1 MNSHTLSESAQTV
14 LAGAREEAARL
25 GHDAV
30 GAEHILLSLLER
42 GALAPDAFR
51 AAGRDPSVAAERLRA
66 SSGAGR
72 ARASPG
78 PKLVADVPP
87 VLTEGTIGAGD
98 GELGFTSYAR
108 RIMEVATREAKARGG
123 AIGELH
129 LLLAVL
135 QQPRGPIAKLFADGG
150 PGAPEVRAA
159 VERALG
165 GAPSAAP
172 ANGDA
177 DVGTSTGAPLRNER
191 RARSPRP
198 TRAPPTGRTAE
209 PGSGPEPAGEPGRE
223 QRARGEAAR
232 GRRGAGPRSRE
243 RDAQREEPR
252 PAPSLGK
259 LAPKPKRPFRISW
272 RGVLLVAVP
281 VSVALNATHASPTLV
296 FTLACL
302 GVLPLAGYMGEAT
315 EHLAQRTGPNVGG
328 LLNATFGN
336 AAELIIA
343 IAALRAG
350 LVDLVK
356 ASITGSILGNL
367 LLILGLAIVAG
378 GVSRPELR
386 FNRTTAGNAAGM
398 LALAVVGLVF
408 PALFHAVHPEP
419 MASGRELR
427 LSEFVAGILIITY
440 LLSLLFTLRTHRP
453 LFGAAHPVEEPTWSA
468 SRAVIVLAAAT
479 VATAVESEILVHA
492 TTAVTDSLGLSQFFL
507 GLVVIP
513 FIGNAAEHAAAVVV
527 ARKGQMDLA
536 LQIALGSS
544 TQIAL
549 LVAPL
554 LVFAGLVLNQPMNFA
569 FHTFEVLALAMAT
582 VVNAIL
588 TLDGETHWF
597 EGVQLLAVYAMMAA
611 AAFFI

>member
-14 LAGAREEAARL
+14 LAGAREEAARV

-51 AAGRDPSVAAERLRA
+51 AVGRNPSADAERLR
-66 SSGAGR
+66 SSGGPGR
-72 ARASPG
+72 ARRSPG
-78 PKLVADVPP
+78 PKLVADEAP
-87 VLTEGTIGAGD
+87 VETGETIGAGD

-108 RIMEVATREAKARGG
+108 RIIEVATREAKARGG
-123 AIGELH
+123 AIAELH

-135 QQPRGPIAKLFADGG
+135 QQPRGPIGKLFADG
-150 PGAPEVRAA
+150 APSAAEVRAA

-165 GAPSAAP
+165 GVPSAGP
-172 ANGDA
+172 VSGDTGN
-177 DVGTSTGAPLRNER
+177 GTSTGAPVRNEH
-191 RARSPRP
+191 RAKPPRP
-198 TRAPPTGRTAE
+198 ARAPHAGRAAA
-209 PGSGPEPAGEPGRE
+209 PGPEPEITGEPRRE
-223 QRARGEAAR
+223 QRGRSEAGR
-232 GRRGAGPRSRE
+232 GRRGAGTRSHE
-243 RDAQREEPR
+243 RDGEREEPR
-252 PAPSLGK
+252 PEPSLGK

-281 VSVALNATHASPTLV
+281 ISVALNATHASPTLV
-296 FTLACL
+296 FALACL
-302 GVLPLAGYMGEAT
+302 GVLPLAAYMGEAT
-315 EHLAQRTGPNVGG
+315 EHLALRTGPNVGG

-378 GVSRPELR
+378 GASRPELR

-408 PALFHAVHPEP
+408 PALFHTVHPEAA
-419 MASGRELR
+419 ASGRELR
-427 LSEFVAGILIITY
+427 LSELVAGILIITY

-492 TTAVTDSLGLSQFFL
+492 TTAVTESLGLSQFFL

-513 FIGNAAEHAAAVVV
+513 LIGNAAEHAAAVVV

-554 LVFAGLVLNQPMNFA
+554 LIFAGLVLGQPMNFA

-582 VVNAIL
+582 VVIAIL

-597 EGVQLLAVYAMMAA
+597 EGVQLLAVYAMMAV